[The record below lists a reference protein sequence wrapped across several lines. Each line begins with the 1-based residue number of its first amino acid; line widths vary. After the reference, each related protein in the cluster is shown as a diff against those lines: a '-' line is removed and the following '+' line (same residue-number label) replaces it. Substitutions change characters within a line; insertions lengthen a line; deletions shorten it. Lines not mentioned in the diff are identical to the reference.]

1 MCIFN
6 FRKKLIASEFIFKEN
21 CLFVKKNKTE
31 IRQLQSVLQFGVGVV
46 SNFLTL
52 NSQLVLELF
61 RNKFNFIY
69 FSDDSF
75 EKRLFI
81 SSIHQIKP
89 EDNILQHDLL
99 ASSTDFTEL
108 NTSQEQHVFLTSDN
122 YVGRFTNDYVL
133 KFKNNLFDSL
143 HNLNT
148 LMIKKPLCVVITL
161 NTELFNEADLQR
173 IHEIV
178 KNLKEK
184 NIIVIV
190 SLNDY
195 GHCLQYTKN
204 FLGNNIYDEIW
215 ITNLGE
221 GINIY
226 PHINEVY
233 KLPFFNFLPDLLKKY
248 LNKESKLLNQ
258 SYKYFKNGSVI
269 NIGSVV
275 LLNDGW
281 YFEPIGKSLYKLSLS
296 IK

>member
-1 MCIFN
+1 MCIFK
-6 FRKKLIASEFIFKEN
+6 FRKKLMASEFIFKDN
-21 CLFVKKNKTE
+21 CLFVKQNKTE
-31 IRQLQSVLQFGVGVV
+31 IRQLQSVLQFGVGVG

-52 NSQLVLELF
+52 NTQLVLELF

-69 FSDDSF
+69 IADDSF
-75 EKRLFI
+75 EKNKFI
-81 SSIHQIKP
+81 TSIHKIKP
-89 EDNILQHDLL
+89 EDKIFQHDLL
-99 ASSTDFTEL
+99 SSSSDFNEL
-108 NTSQEQHVFLTSDN
+108 NIFQDQQHIFLTSDN
-122 YVGRFTNDYVL
+122 YVGRFTNDYIL

-148 LMIKKPLCVVITL
+148 LMIEKPLCVVITL
-161 NTELFNEADLQR
+161 STELFNEEDLQK

-178 KNLKEK
+178 RNLKEK

-190 SLNDY
+190 SLSDY

-226 PHINEVY
+226 PQINEVY

-248 LNKESKLLNQ
+248 LTKESKFLNQ
-258 SYKYFKNGSVI
+258 SYKYFRNGSVVDV
-269 NIGSVV
+269 GSIVF
-275 LLNDGW
+275 LNDGW
-281 YFEPIGKSLYKLSLS
+281 YFEPIGAQLQ
-296 IK
+296 